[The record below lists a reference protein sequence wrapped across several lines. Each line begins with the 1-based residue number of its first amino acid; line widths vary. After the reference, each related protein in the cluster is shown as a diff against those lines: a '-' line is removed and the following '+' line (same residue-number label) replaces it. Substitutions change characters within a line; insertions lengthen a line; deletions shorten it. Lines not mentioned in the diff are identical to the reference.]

1 MAMATR
7 AAANGAAANGAAADG
22 AAAAGRRPILRARNI
37 VKRFGHVEALRGV
50 DFDACPGEITALIGD
65 NGAGKSTLV
74 KILSGVYSATSGT
87 LEVDGA
93 PVQFSSPADAHA
105 LGIETV
111 YQDLSVC
118 PDLSPSANMFMGREA
133 VRPGLLGKLGFL
145 DNATMRRES
154 GIAFQKLKVTLKD
167 LDAPIASLSGGQRQS
182 VAICRSAMW
191 AKRVVFMDEPTA
203 ALGVVQTA
211 RTLDLIRRIRDT
223 GIAVVLISHN
233 MRDVIQ
239 VADTVEVLRLGRR
252 IATMPNRNLSVQD
265 LVGAMTGAL
274 DEAAETT
281 ALENTGRENTGP
293 GIAA

>member
-1 MAMATR
+1 MPTAPAETTV
-7 AAANGAAANGAAADG
+7 DG
-22 AAAAGRRPILRARNI
+22 APILRARGI

-50 DFDACPGEITALIGD
+50 DFDAHAGEITALIGD

-74 KILSGVYSATSGT
+74 KILSGVYAPTSGG
-87 LEVDGA
+87 LAVDGR
-93 PVQFSSPADAHA
+93 PVSFSSPADAHA

-133 VRPGLLGKLGFL
+133 LRPGLLGRLGFL
-145 DNATMRRES
+145 DNAFMRQAS
-154 GIAFQKLKVTLKD
+154 AVAFGRLKVALRD
-167 LDAPIASLSGGQRQS
+167 MDAPIASLSGGQRQS
-182 VAICRSAMW
+182 VAICRAAMW

-211 RTLDLIRRIRDT
+211 RTLDLVRRIRDT
-223 GIAVVLISHN
+223 GVAVVLISHN
-233 MRDVIQ
+233 MRDVIE

-252 IATMPNRNLSVQD
+252 IASMPNRGPGRDLSVAD

-274 DEAAETT
+274 DATAELTEPEAA
-281 ALENTGRENTGP
+281 A
-293 GIAA
+293 

>member
-1 MAMATR
+1 MTELTEMRT
-7 AAANGAAANGAAADG
+7 
-22 AAAAGRRPILRARNI
+22 AGTQPILQARGI

-50 DFDACPGEITALIGD
+50 DFDAHAGEITALIGD

-74 KILSGVYSATSGT
+74 KILSGVYGPTEGT
-87 LEVDGA
+87 LLVDGQ
-93 PVQFSSPADAHA
+93 PVRFGSPSDAHA

-118 PDLSPSANMFMGREA
+118 QDLTPSANMFMGREA
-133 VRPGLLGKLGFL
+133 VRPGLLGRLGFL

-154 GIAFQKLKVTLKD
+154 ALAFQKLKVQLKD
-167 LDAPIASLSGGQRQS
+167 MDAPIASLSGGQRQS
-182 VAICRSAMW
+182 VAICRAAMW

-211 RTLDLIRRIRDT
+211 RTLDLVRRIRDT

-239 VADTVEVLRLGRR
+239 VADTVEVLRLGKR
-252 IATMPNRNLSVQD
+252 IATMRNDGLTVAD

-274 DEAAETT
+274 DVEVAA
-281 ALENTGRENTGP
+281 
-293 GIAA
+293 

>member
-1 MAMATR
+1 MTELAETR
-7 AAANGAAANGAAADG
+7 IA
-22 AAAAGRRPILRARNI
+22 RPQPILQARGI

-50 DFDACPGEITALIGD
+50 DFDAHAGEITALIGD

-74 KILSGVYSATSGT
+74 KILSGVYGPTEGV
-87 LEVDGA
+87 LLVDGQ
-93 PVQFSSPADAHA
+93 PVRFGSPSDAHA

-118 PDLSPSANMFMGREA
+118 QDLTPSANMFMGREA
-133 VRPGLLGKLGFL
+133 VRPGVLGRLGFL

-154 GIAFQKLKVTLKD
+154 ALAFQKLKVQLKD
-167 LDAPIASLSGGQRQS
+167 MDAPIASLSGGQRQS
-182 VAICRSAMW
+182 VAICRAAMW

-211 RTLDLIRRIRDT
+211 RTLDLVRRIRDT

-239 VADTVEVLRLGRR
+239 VADTVEVLRLGKR
-252 IATMPNRNLSVQD
+252 IATMRNDGLTVAD

-274 DEAAETT
+274 DVEVAA
-281 ALENTGRENTGP
+281 
-293 GIAA
+293 

>member
-1 MAMATR
+1 VVGEGDTLMTMPPTTQSTSR
-7 AAANGAAANGAAADG
+7 HGT
-22 AAAAGRRPILRARNI
+22 PILQARGI
-37 VKRFGHVEALRGV
+37 TKRFGHVEALRGV
-50 DFDACPGEITALIGD
+50 DFDAHAGEITALIGD
-65 NGAGKSTLV
+65 NGAGKSTMV
-74 KILSGVYSATSGT
+74 KILSGVYAPTSGE
-87 LEVDGA
+87 LLVDGA
-93 PVQFSSPADAHA
+93 PVRFGSPADAHA

-118 PDLSPSANMFMGREA
+118 PDLNPSANMYMGREA
-133 VRPGLLGKLGFL
+133 VLPGLLGKLGFL

-154 GIAFQKLKVTLKD
+154 AVAFKRLKVALKD
-167 LDAPIASLSGGQRQS
+167 MDAPIASLSGGQRQS

-211 RTLDLIRRIRDT
+211 RTLDLVRRIRDT
-223 GIAVVLISHN
+223 GVAVVLISHN

-252 IATMPNRNLSVQD
+252 IASLRNDGLTVQD

-274 DEAAETT
+274 DAEAGLVEP
-281 ALENTGRENTGP
+281 EV
-293 GIAA
+293 AA

>member
-1 MAMATR
+1 MPDLPAGTTGMDA
-7 AAANGAAANGAAADG
+7 GASE
-22 AAAAGRRPILRARNI
+22 PILRARGI
-37 VKRFGHVEALRGV
+37 TKRFGHVEALRGV
-50 DFDACPGEITALIGD
+50 DFDARAGEVTALIGD

-74 KILSGVYSATSGT
+74 KILSGVYAPTEGE
-87 LEVDGA
+87 LAVDGT
-93 PVQFSSPADAHA
+93 PVSFSSPADAHA

-145 DNATMRRES
+145 DNAAMRRES
-154 GIAFQKLKVTLKD
+154 ASAFQRLRVSLKD
-167 LDAPIASLSGGQRQS
+167 MDAPIASLSGGQRQS
-182 VAICRSAMW
+182 VAICRAAMW

-211 RTLDLIRRIRDT
+211 RTLDLVRRIRDT
-223 GIAVVLISHN
+223 GVAVVLISHN

-252 IATMPNRNLSVQD
+252 IATMPNRGLTVQD

-274 DEAAETT
+274 DAAAGLTEPEAVA
-281 ALENTGRENTGP
+281 
-293 GIAA
+293 

>member
-1 MAMATR
+1 MTTVPVAP
-7 AAANGAAANGAAADG
+7 NGLPRGDA
-22 AAAAGRRPILRARNI
+22 ILQARGI
-37 VKRFGHVEALRGV
+37 VKRFGHVEALRGA
-50 DFDACPGEITALIGD
+50 DFDAYAGEVTALIGD

-74 KILSGVYSATSGT
+74 KILSGVYPATSGQMM
-87 LEVDGA
+87 VDGKA
-93 PVQFSSPADAHA
+93 VSFASPSDAHA
-105 LGIETV
+105 IGIETV

-133 VRPGLLGKLGFL
+133 LRPGLLGRLGFL

-154 GIAFQKLKVTLKD
+154 AVAFQRLKVALKD
-167 LDAPIASLSGGQRQS
+167 MDAPIASLSGGQRQS
-182 VAICRSAMW
+182 VAICRAAMW

-223 GIAVVLISHN
+223 GVAVVLISHN

-252 IATMPNRNLSVQD
+252 IASMPNKDISVQD

-274 DEAAETT
+274 DAVPDPAEQGVAA
-281 ALENTGRENTGP
+281 
-293 GIAA
+293 